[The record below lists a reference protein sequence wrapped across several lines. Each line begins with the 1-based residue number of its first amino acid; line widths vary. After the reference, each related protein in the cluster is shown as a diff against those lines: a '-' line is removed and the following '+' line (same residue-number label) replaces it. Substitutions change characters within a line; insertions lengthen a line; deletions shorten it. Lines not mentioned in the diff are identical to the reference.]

1 MKNSR
6 RITVNILPLPFME
19 LKVDLHVHTK
29 CSDGFYTPS
38 EIVYKAKQLGLD
50 IISITDHDNLSA
62 IAEATEIGKQIGV
75 EVISGVE
82 ISTDLEDKEVHL
94 LGYFINIENEEFQK
108 YLSFFRQERYN
119 RAQRI
124 VKKLNN
130 IGVALS
136 FDHVMSIAMNS
147 AVGRPHIA
155 NALLEAGYVNSFYD
169 AFDRYIGNNCP
180 AFERKIH
187 VSPQSA
193 LKLINDADG
202 LSFIAHPGFIQERI
216 LTSLINFGLDGIEVL
231 HPSHNPS
238 QIKFYRG
245 IVNEYCLLA
254 SGGSDFHGGKRGD
267 EDNFGKFT
275 IPFSDLEAMKKML
288 TKNSA

>member
-1 MKNSR
+1 MD
-6 RITVNILPLPFME
+6 
-19 LKVDLHVHTK
+19 LKVDLHLHTK
-29 CSDGFYTPS
+29 CSDGHYTTS
-38 EIVYKAKQLGLD
+38 ELIHRVKKVGLD

-62 IAEATEIGKQIGV
+62 VEEAIELGKQKGI

-94 LGYFINIENEEFQK
+94 LGYFIDIHHEEFLK
-108 YLSFFRQERYN
+108 YLSFFRQERFN

-124 VKKLNN
+124 VKKLNELG
-130 IGVALS
+130 ISLS
-136 FDHVMSIAMNS
+136 FDHVKAIANNS
-147 AVGRPHIA
+147 AIGRPHIA
-155 NALLEAGYVNSFYD
+155 TALVEAGFVNNFYA
-169 AFDRYIGNNCP
+169 AFEKYIGNNCP

-193 LKLINDADG
+193 LKLISDAGG
-202 LSFIAHPGFIQERI
+202 LSFIAHPGFISERI
-216 LTSLINFGLDGIEVL
+216 LMSLINFGLDGIEVV

-254 SGGSDFHGGKRGD
+254 SGGSDFHGGRRDD
-267 EDNFGKFT
+267 EGNLGKYYISYPEF
-275 IPFSDLEAMKKML
+275 EAMKKML
-288 TKNSA
+288 IKK